1 MKNNSYQPINCNL
14 YDYLEEAA
22 TLKKKCVFLVSIDGD
37 LRIINGQIVDLF
49 SRDKVEYL
57 KLKSEA
63 EIRLDTIRQFND
75 VDFSTGKPCKISN
88 N

>member
-1 MKNNSYQPINCNL
+1 MENTPYQPIDCNL

-49 SRDKVEYL
+49 IRDKVEYL
-57 KLKSEA
+57 KLKKES
-63 EIRLDTIRQFND
+63 EIRLDTIQQFND
-75 VDFSTGKPCKISN
+75 IDFRTGNACKI
-88 N
+88 